1 MKIDVDGENKIDQ
14 FEVGVIEDAIE
25 IIAGESSSYDLEEY
39 TIPAVVRK
47 VLKI

>member
-1 MKIDVDGENKIDQ
+1 MGDEQ
-14 FEVGVIEDAIE
+14 EVE
-25 IIAGESSSYDLEEY
+25 IIAGDSSSYDLEEY